1 MEEHERKYTLV
12 VQKKRIAVSEEVYM
26 AYYHCRD
33 REKYLDELAE
43 TNNISFEACHEKGIQ
58 VEYLLV
64 SAAESI
70 EDRIIMKEMI
80 AKMFRCLT
88 LLDENERRLI
98 NELFFKGK
106 SERQLSAE
114 TGIPQKTINDRKRKV
129 LLKLKKIIEK

>member
-12 VQKKRIAVSEEVYM
+12 VQKKRIAVSKEVYM

-43 TNNISFEACHEKGIQ
+43 TNNISFEACNEKGIQ

-64 SAAESI
+64 SAQESI

-80 AKMFRCLT
+80 AKMLRCLT
-88 LLDENERRLI
+88 LLEENERMLI

-114 TGIPQKTINDRKRKV
+114 TGIPQKTINDRKRKA
-129 LLKLKKIIEK
+129 LLKLKKIIEM

>member
-12 VQKKRIAVSEEVYM
+12 VQKKRIAVSKEVYM

-43 TNNISFEACHEKGIQ
+43 TNNISFEACNEKGIQ

-64 SAAESI
+64 SAQESM
-70 EDRIIMKEMI
+70 EDRIIIKEMI
-80 AKMFRCLT
+80 AKIQQYLKQ
-88 LLDENERRLI
+88 LDEKEKWLMDA
-98 NELFFKGK
+98 LYFKGK

-114 TGIPQKTINDRKRKV
+114 TGIPQKTINDRKRKA

>member
-1 MEEHERKYTLV
+1 MEDKLMEEHERKYTLV
-12 VQKKRIAVSEEVYM
+12 VQKKRIAVSKEVYM

-64 SAAESI
+64 SAQESI
-70 EDRIIMKEMI
+70 EDSIIMKEMI
-80 AKMFRCLT
+80 AKMLRCLT
-88 LLDENERRLI
+88 LLDENERMLI

-106 SERQLSAE
+106 SER
-114 TGIPQKTINDRKRKV
+114 
-129 LLKLKKIIEK
+129 

>member
-12 VQKKRIAVSEEVYM
+12 VQKKRIAVSKEVYM

-64 SAAESI
+64 SAQESI
-70 EDRIIMKEMI
+70 EDRIIIKEMI
-80 AKMFRCLT
+80 AKMQQYLKQ
-88 LLDENERRLI
+88 LDEKEKWLMDA
-98 NELFFKGK
+98 LYFKGK
-106 SERQLSAE
+106 SEYQIASQL
-114 TGIPQKTINDRKRKV
+114 GITQQAVHKRKAKI
-129 LLKLKKIIEK
+129 LTKLKKLIKI